1 MVLEG
6 HCSVLATLLVRL
18 SALSAESELEALTVH
33 SLDQYDFAFAAA
45 PTSAPVSL
53 D

>member
-18 SALSAESELEALTVH
+18 SALSAESELEALPVH
-33 SLDQYDFAFAAA
+33 SLDQYDLALAAA
-45 PTSAPVSL
+45 PTSAPIPL
-53 D
+53 H